1 MFAAECATFAGMPKV
16 ALPPLT
22 DRPSVG
28 RRLAALRAVLR
39 QGMAADP
46 ETTNWSIV
54 WLGFLAAAVA
64 DAELIGMH
72 RRNNRAWRQRVERL
86 VAAR

>member
-1 MFAAECATFAGMPKV
+1 MAT
-16 ALPPLT
+16 
-22 DRPSVG
+22 
-28 RRLAALRAVLR
+28 
-39 QGMAADP
+39 DP

-72 RRNNRAWRQRVERL
+72 RRNNRAWRQRAERL
-86 VAAR
+86 VAAPPRTGRSTGSARSPWG